1 MIKPV
6 KTSSPT
12 RSRDKVLQTLYELE
26 VGGQELKEVLKNY
39 SSEKSNPFY
48 QDMLKG
54 VITDQVK
61 IDKIVEKNLDRP
73 FEQLD
78 PIERNALRIGLYEL
92 INQKVD
98 PAIAINESIRISKK
112 YGSIGGYKLVNAV
125 LDKFVK
131 ENQI

>member
-48 QDMLKG
+48 QDILKG

-61 IDKIVEKNLDRP
+61 IDKIMEKNLDRP

-78 PIERNALRIGLYEL
+78 PIEKNALRIGLYEL

-125 LDKFVK
+125 LDKVVK

>member
-39 SSEKSNPFY
+39 SSEKYNPFY

-78 PIERNALRIGLYEL
+78 PIEKNALRIGLYEL

-125 LDKFVK
+125 LDKVVK

>member
-6 KTSSPT
+6 KTFSPT

-48 QDMLKG
+48 QDILKG

-78 PIERNALRIGLYEL
+78 PIEKNALRIGLYEL

-125 LDKFVK
+125 LDKVVK

>member
-125 LDKFVK
+125 LDKVVK

>member
-48 QDMLKG
+48 QDILKG

-78 PIERNALRIGLYEL
+78 PIEKNALRIGLYEL

>member
-78 PIERNALRIGLYEL
+78 PIEKNALRIGLYEL

-112 YGSIGGYKLVNAV
+112 YGSTGGYKLVNAV
-125 LDKFVK
+125 LDKVVK

>member
-78 PIERNALRIGLYEL
+78 PIEKNALRIGLYEL

>member
-39 SSEKSNPFY
+39 SSEKYNPFY

-125 LDKFVK
+125 LDKVVK

>member
-6 KTSSPT
+6 KTFSPT

-39 SSEKSNPFY
+39 SSEKYNPFY

-125 LDKFVK
+125 LDKVVK

>member
-48 QDMLKG
+48 QDILKG

-61 IDKIVEKNLDRP
+61 IDKIMEKNLDRP

-78 PIERNALRIGLYEL
+78 PVEKNALRIGLYEL
-92 INQKVD
+92 INKKVD

-125 LDKFVK
+125 LDKVVK

>member
-78 PIERNALRIGLYEL
+78 PIEKNALRIGLYEL

-125 LDKFVK
+125 LDKVVK

>member
-26 VGGQELKEVLKNY
+26 VGGQKLKEVLKNY

-78 PIERNALRIGLYEL
+78 PIEKNALRIGLYEL

-125 LDKFVK
+125 LDKVVK